1 MQKRFQYG
9 TKTIC
14 EGYVFLRKYSP
25 VFIPSA
31 CSGTVTLAQLPPPF
45 QGFLSEERGMNL
57 QSVSQPATKVK
68 AASSANHR
76 MIDENLA
83 ECDEPPA
90 LSLDEQ
96 GMIQEC
102 SRSFERLFG
111 FSQNDLL
118 YHHFSMLFPQLTGVE
133 LVHAGQIN
141 PLLNY
146 LCRCG
151 HHFLT
156 KNRKGEVFTSN
167 LSIAHI
173 GYDGSRLLRI
183 LVRPAGG

>member
-1 MQKRFQYG
+1 
-9 TKTIC
+9 
-14 EGYVFLRKYSP
+14 
-25 VFIPSA
+25 
-31 CSGTVTLAQLPPPF
+31 
-45 QGFLSEERGMNL
+45 MNL
-57 QSVSQPATKVK
+57 QSDSHPANNVK
-68 AASSANHR
+68 AASCANYR
-76 MIDENLA
+76 MIDEDLTEWN
-83 ECDEPPA
+83 EPPA
-90 LSLDEQ
+90 MSLDEQ

-102 SRSFERLFG
+102 SKSFERLFG
-111 FSQNDLL
+111 FSQSDLL
-118 YHHFSMLFPQLTGVE
+118 YQHFSMLFPQLTGVE

-183 LVRPAGG
+183 LVRPSGR

>member
-1 MQKRFQYG
+1 LQGEHLANTINNKR
-9 TKTIC
+9 
-14 EGYVFLRKYSP
+14 YVFLRKYSP

-31 CSGTVTLAQLPPPF
+31 CSGTFTLSKLPPF

-57 QSVSQPATKVK
+57 QSDTNPATKFN
-68 AASSANHR
+68 ADPFANHG
-76 MIDENLA
+76 IVDEDLTEWN
-83 ECDEPPA
+83 DPPA
-90 LSLDEQ
+90 LSVDEH

-102 SRSFERLFG
+102 SKSLERLFG
-111 FSQNDLL
+111 FSQSDLL
-118 YHHFSMLFPQLTGVE
+118 YQHFSMLFPQLTGVE
-133 LVHAGQIN
+133 LVHEGQIN

-156 KNRKGEVFTSN
+156 KNWKGEVFASN

-173 GYDGSRLLRI
+173 GYDGSRLLRV
-183 LVRPAGG
+183 LVRPSAG